1 MANYQR
7 ELETLREIDSNFHRL
22 FEAVNDG
29 DDVVSMPG
37 GNPLATLR
45 RARAQIDATLFAPRR
60 RRDDATFA
68 DDGAC
73 LLQWNPPSA
82 PPRRLR
88 FEPDNTGE
96 SWTRREFEW
105 TGAEWRS
112 CGSDRVEDVAI
123 RAPAATR
130 YPDPVDP
137 TPLETMLE
145 WIRDSW
151 ARPDPPALVFAKTAT
166 TEQGVVVSV
175 DGELRYRERDSP
187 QWYPATTDEFY
198 HHLRTH
204 GQPTLLPLSET
215 ALTRQHF
222 TPSPLSK

>member
-1 MANYQR
+1 MADLQR

-37 GNPLATLR
+37 GDPFSTLR
-45 RARAQIDATLFAPRR
+45 RAGAQIDAALFASRQ
-60 RRDDATFA
+60 RRDDATLA

-73 LLQWNPPSA
+73 LLQWSPPGA

-88 FEPDNTGE
+88 FKPDSTGE
-96 SWTRREFEW
+96 SWTRRELEW

-112 CGSDRVEDVAI
+112 CGSDRVDDVAI
-123 RAPAATR
+123 RAPAVVR

-137 TPLETMLE
+137 TPIETMLE

-151 ARPDPPALVFAKTAT
+151 ARPDPPALVFAATAT

-175 DGELRYRERDSP
+175 DGDLRYRERDSP
-187 QWYPATTDEFY
+187 QWYSATTDEFY
-198 HHLRTH
+198 HHLRHH
-204 GQPTLLPLSET
+204 GQPTLQPLSET

-222 TPSPLSK
+222 SSGPVSQ

>member
-1 MANYQR
+1 MADYQR

-37 GNPLATLR
+37 GDPLATLR
-45 RARAQIDATLFAPRR
+45 RARAQIDAALFAFRR
-60 RRDDATFA
+60 RRDDVTLA

-73 LLQWNPPSA
+73 LLQWNSPSA

-88 FEPDNTGE
+88 FEPDTTGE
-96 SWTRREFEW
+96 SWTRRELEW
-105 TGAEWRS
+105 TGTGWRS

-123 RAPAATR
+123 RAPAAAR

-137 TPLETMLE
+137 TPLETMVE

-166 TEQGVVVSV
+166 TKQGVIVSV

-187 QWYPATTDEFY
+187 QWYPATTDEFF

-215 ALTRQHF
+215 ALTRHDF
-222 TPSPLSK
+222 TPSPLSQ

>member
-1 MANYQR
+1 MADSQH

-37 GNPLATLR
+37 GDPLATLR
-45 RARAQIDATLFAPRR
+45 RARAQIDAALFASRR
-60 RRDDATFA
+60 RRDDITLA

-73 LLQWNPPSA
+73 LLQWNPPDA

-88 FEPDNTGE
+88 FEPDGIGE

-112 CGSDRVEDVAI
+112 CGSDRVDDVAI
-123 RAPAATR
+123 RAPAAAR

-166 TEQGVVVSV
+166 TKQGVVVSV
-175 DGELRYRERDSP
+175 HGDLRYRERDSP

-198 HHLRTH
+198 HHLRHH
-204 GQPTLLPLSET
+204 GQPTLRPLSET
-215 ALTRQHF
+215 ALTRRDF
-222 TPSPLSK
+222 TPSPLSQ